1 MMKLD
6 LDEIEMWLAHGIMLA
21 AALQRTDYTYDHW
34 YTTGGGPRR
43 EKRSMREW
51 CMRTMNSLDEARR
64 RKLRVA
70 MMIPQPEG
78 ERNGESQIKAQ
89 RRAV

>member
-1 MMKLD
+1 V
-6 LDEIEMWLAHGIMLA
+6 IEPGSAWSLET
-21 AALQRTDYTYDHW
+21 RTAPTNECGRYES
-34 YTTGGGPRR
+34 GGPRR
-43 EKRSMREW
+43 EKRWMREW